1 MHTMAYVVYNVNTT
15 AIVTERAYGTQY
27 YKTEAAAKAAKTRI
41 CRKKNLEDTVL
52 AVQDS
57 AAYHLLIAG
66 TREVIN
72 LMSGEKVL
80 ESVNTPWHCSVA
92 SESYWA
98 N

>member
-1 MHTMAYVVYNVNTT
+1 MAYVVYNVNTT

-41 CRKKNLEDTVL
+41 CRKKNLEDAVL

-57 AAYHLLIAG
+57 NAYHLLIAS
-66 TREVIN
+66 TREVRN
-72 LMSGEKVL
+72 VMTGELVR

-92 SESYWA
+92 SESYWC

>member
-1 MHTMAYVVYNVNTT
+1 MAYVVYNVNTT
-15 AIVTERAYGTQY
+15 AIVIERAYGKQY
-27 YKTEAAAKAAKTRI
+27 YATEAAAKAAKTRI
-41 CRKKNLEDTVL
+41 CRKKNIE
-52 AVQDS
+52 DS

-72 LMSGEKVL
+72 LMSGETVR